1 MAQALPEVQWR
12 AEALPLTSALSGS
25 AARTPYQLALRH
37 CSVAGREQTA
47 LARVVIAPAM
57 GVPQRYYAAFAQWLA
72 QQGFAVTT
80 WDYHGHAES
89 LQGPLRAVD
98 ATLLDWAA
106 DCAAVAQHVRVQDTA
121 QGVWRPLLWVG
132 HSVGAQ
138 LPGMSAVPLPIDG
151 LLAIA
156 SGSGYWRDN
165 AVPTQRKVWL
175 FWGLIAPVLTALC
188 GYLPGKRWGMVGDL
202 PAGVLWQWRKWCLHP
217 EYAIGVEGA
226 ALRARYAAARYP
238 VHALHMHDDEMMSP
252 RSIAALLAWY
262 GNGQHAVHTVHA
274 ADAGGARI
282 GHVGF
287 FRKAFEPTLWPLAAQ
302 RLHAWAQGLAPAGQG
317 GDGDGATVDDSSTS
331 SAQPRPP
338 PHPTAPGQ
346 RDLFSEAI

>member
-12 AEALPLTSALSGS
+12 AEALPLPGVLFGN

-37 CSVAGREQTA
+37 CSVEGREPAA
-47 LARVVIAPAM
+47 LARVVIAPAL

-80 WDYHGHAES
+80 WDYHGHGES
-89 LQGPLRAVD
+89 LQGPLRAVQ
-98 ATLLDWAA
+98 TSLLDWAE
-106 DCAAVAQHVRVQDTA
+106 DCAAVAQHVRGQDTA
-121 QGVWRPLLWVG
+121 QGVQRPLLWVG

-165 AVPTQRKVWL
+165 AAPTQRKVWL
-175 FWGLIAPVLTALC
+175 FWGLIAPLLTALC

-202 PAGVLWQWRKWCLHP
+202 PAGVLWQWRRWCLHP
-217 EYAIGVEGA
+217 EYAIGVEGD

-252 RSIAALLAWY
+252 RSIAALLSWY
-262 GNGQHAVHTVHA
+262 GGGQHVFETVQGTQA
-274 ADAGGARI
+274 AGARI
-282 GHVGF
+282 GHLGF
-287 FRKAFEPTLWPLAAQ
+287 FRKAFAPTLWPLAARQ
-302 RLHAWAQGLAPAGQG
+302 LQAWVHALAPAGQG
-317 GDGDGATVDDSSTS
+317 RGGDGATVDGSTTS
-331 SAQPRPP
+331 CA
-338 PHPTAPGQ
+338 PTRASHQIAPGQ
-346 RDLFSEAI
+346 RNLFSEAI